1 MEYRSMR
8 NKVIKTLAG
17 SGLLLLG
24 MTVRAQNPPQP
35 WSPQAQEQRDA
46 DDQSRIFDHARSDLD
61 RVHEEATPF
70 SPDRDR
76 IMVAMQLLN
85 RCQREV
91 IGGNYDR
98 HTFDQTIASIQRVMD
113 LNRLTEQS
121 RGYLGDDVR
130 AMSRLQ
136 ARLEGY

>member
-1 MEYRSMR
+1 MQQLLF
-8 NKVIKTLAG
+8 NTLAA

-24 MTVRAQNPPQP
+24 MTASAQNQPQP
-35 WSPQAQEQRDA
+35 WSPQAQEQREA
-46 DDQSRIFDHARSDLD
+46 VDQARIFDHARTDLD
-61 RVHEEATPF
+61 RIHEEATPF

-76 IMVAMQLLN
+76 ITVAMQLLN

-91 IGGNYDR
+91 SSGNYER
-98 HTFDQTIASIQRVMD
+98 STFDQTMASIQRVMD

-121 RGYLGDDVR
+121 RSSLGDDVR

-136 ARLEGY
+136 ASLEGY